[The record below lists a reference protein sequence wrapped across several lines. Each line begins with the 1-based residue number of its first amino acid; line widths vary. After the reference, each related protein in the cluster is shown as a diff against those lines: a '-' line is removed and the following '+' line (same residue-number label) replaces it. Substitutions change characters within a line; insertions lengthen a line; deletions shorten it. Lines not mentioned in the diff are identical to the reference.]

1 MTMMM
6 LYIFFSN
13 NATRKNVLSQAVLTC
28 LFVRISIIVII
39 IIFIIFVIVIIII
52 FTIIVIVIIIFIFI
66 FRIISVIII
75 NQQLVLSAGNND
87 QVLECVN
94 QG

>member
-1 MTMMM
+1 MAG
-6 LYIFFSN
+6 L
-13 NATRKNVLSQAVLTC
+13 RLVLVVLFRHHPRTQ
-28 LFVRISIIVII
+28 LGLIKIIV
-39 IIFIIFVIVIIII
+39 VNVNVV
-52 FTIIVIVIIIFIFI
+52 IIVIVIIIFIFI
-66 FRIISVIII
+66 FCIISVIII